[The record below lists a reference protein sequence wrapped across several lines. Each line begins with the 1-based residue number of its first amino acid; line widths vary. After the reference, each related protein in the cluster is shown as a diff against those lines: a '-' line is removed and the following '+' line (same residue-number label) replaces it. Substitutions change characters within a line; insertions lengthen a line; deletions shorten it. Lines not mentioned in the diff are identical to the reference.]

1 LSELVAILRQLKT
14 NPEDIL
20 IRIVKDTLRDR
31 ARLKQLV
38 QVLVVACRKDPGFK
52 EDLKKLVDVVSEVIE
67 RA

>member
-20 IRIVKDTLRDR
+20 IRVIRDTVRDSG
-31 ARLKQLV
+31 RLKQLV

-52 EDLKKLVDVVSEVIE
+52 EDLRKLVDIVNGVLE
-67 RA
+67 RV